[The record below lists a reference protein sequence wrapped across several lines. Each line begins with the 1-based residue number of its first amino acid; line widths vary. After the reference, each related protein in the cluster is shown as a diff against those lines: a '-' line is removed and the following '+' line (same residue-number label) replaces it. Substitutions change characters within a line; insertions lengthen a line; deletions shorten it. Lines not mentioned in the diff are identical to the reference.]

1 MSRARAIAVPFR
13 LRDVVVARRD
23 VAVTSTSRGGGGD
36 GGEGDGARA
45 RLAPAP
51 ASAWVIHGAAVDESS
66 SARAREAASAI
77 ESRRG
82 VLSKAWGVI
91 DGVTGANAAVA
102 RATDYGSRAWRDMA
116 LQRPGTIKRRI
127 YDLGMY
133 AMDRID
139 PSEYTI
145 RGMPQVVTSM
155 EIVYPSTANA
165 ADVRAAVEE
174 TLKTATSTAR
184 KATWFNAI
192 GVPLSLPMFLSP
204 VSNFPIYWFGFRLW
218 NTTAAVR
225 SGREAL
231 QALRSTSS
239 DDAVAIEAKVK
250 DLARGGD
257 AIVECKR
264 LRPINCL
271 NSDTGQEVSTTDE
284 PHAVAC
290 CRLSQAGGEALMGD
304 NGPRVLFVPCDA
316 LAKVVSDDCER
327 DELSEGAA
335 SKVERLFGASGVVD
349 FVRRRKKYEEIYLA
363 TKSKIA

>member
-13 LRDVVVARRD
+13 VRDVVVARRD
-23 VAVTSTSRGGGGD
+23 VASTSTSSR
-36 GGEGDGARA
+36 EGDGARA
-45 RLAPAP
+45 TMRAPAP
-51 ASAWVIHGAAVDESS
+51 ASAWVIHGAAVDEPSS
-66 SARAREAASAI
+66 VRAREAASAI

-165 ADVRAAVEE
+165 TDVRSAVEE

-218 NTTAAVR
+218 NTAAAVR

-250 DLARGGD
+250 DLARGRD

-290 CRLSQAGGEALMGD
+290 CRLSQTGGEALMGD

-349 FVRRRKKYEEIYLA
+349 FVRRRKKYEEIYP
-363 TKSKIA
+363 KSKLA